1 MLPKDPLILVSVLNT
16 KLRDSY
22 TNLSA
27 LCDDLDLNEKDILA
41 SVNKVGYSYNEKTN
55 RFIAD

>member
-22 TNLSA
+22 ANLSA

-41 SVNKVGYSYNEKTN
+41 SVNKVGYSYNKKTN